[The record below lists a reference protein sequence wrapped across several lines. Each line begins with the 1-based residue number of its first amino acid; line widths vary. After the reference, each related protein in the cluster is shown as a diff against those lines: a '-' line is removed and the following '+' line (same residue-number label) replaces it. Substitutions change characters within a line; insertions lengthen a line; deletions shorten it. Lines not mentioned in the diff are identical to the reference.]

1 MKHIVIYPNFKV
13 VIRFAVIMAFLL
25 AFAMATVCPL
35 LNYIIITFFVSF
47 FFVVLFSYS
56 FHITISD
63 VSVKIYQ
70 FFIPFSNILIADIKD
85 VYYTPWANNGQGA
98 ALVISLKGNKEK
110 IFPVRLYG
118 KDKTDNIILILTKR
132 LEKKNSSK
140 MLTTTNRKNF
150 FKYLIVIG
158 SIIIISKI
166 ITHIFK

>member
-1 MKHIVIYPNFKV
+1 M
-13 VIRFAVIMAFLL
+13 
-25 AFAMATVCPL
+25 
-35 LNYIIITFFVSF
+35 
-47 FFVVLFSYS
+47 
-56 FHITISD
+56 
-63 VSVKIYQ
+63 
-70 FFIPFSNILIADIKD
+70 IADIKD
-85 VYYTPWANNGQGA
+85 VYYTPLANNGQGA

>member
-1 MKHIVIYPNFKV
+1 MKHIVIYPDFKI

-35 LNYIIITFFVSF
+35 LNYIITTFFLSF

-85 VYYTPWANNGQGA
+85 VYYTAWANNGQGA

-118 KDKTDNIILILTKR
+118 KDKIDNIVSILTKN

-140 MLTTTNRKNF
+140 RSKTTNRKNF

-158 SIIIISKI
+158 SIIILSKI
-166 ITHIFK
+166 ITHNYL